1 MTDDLHLYTTSGQ
14 PPIPND
20 VRVEPDFSGRNSDV
34 ELISEDSGGWIKEP
48 FDPEKIDV
56 VTRTPTVSLLL
67 SRIRRGSID
76 LAPDFQ
82 RHAGI
87 WNSVNQ
93 SRLIESLL
101 LRIPLPT
108 FYAAETD
115 DERWAIVDGIQRLTT
130 ICRFVDP
137 GAVGLDALKLSGL
150 DYLDKLNGYT
160 FQDLPGRLK
169 TRLEET
175 EVVLHLIRRGTPE
188 EVKFNIFARIN
199 TGGVP
204 LSQQELRHALIP
216 GKGRALL
223 GELAEADSFVD
234 ATLGSVATGRMA
246 DREMVLRFIAFHRA
260 DLRGYKSQE
269 FDRFLRESMSEIN
282 GVPDEEVGRIEEDFH
297 KAMSAARDVFGKHAF
312 RKQREGQS
320 GRYPI
325 NKALFE
331 TVAVNLASRSTVQLA
346 SLRRRRSEVNEA
358 MIGLFADSDFDRA
371 ISVGTGDVAKI
382 RLRFAAVDK
391 LFSAYDGS
399 I

>member
-1 MTDDLHLYTTSGQ
+1 MTDELYTGGQ
-14 PPIPND
+14 FAFPYD
-20 VRVEPDFSGRNSDV
+20 VRVEPDSSGRNSDV

-137 GAVGLDALKLSGL
+137 EAVGLGALKLSGL

-216 GKGRALL
+216 GKARGLL
-223 GELAEADSFVD
+223 GELAESKSFID

-260 DLRGYKSQE
+260 NLLEYKSQE
-269 FDRFLRESMSEIN
+269 FDRFLRESMSEVN
-282 GVPDEEVGRIEEDFH
+282 EASDDEIGSVEADFH
-297 KAMSAARDVFGKHAF
+297 KAMTAAHDIFGKHAF

-331 TVAVNLASRSTVQLA
+331 TVAVNLASRTPFQLDE
-346 SLRRRRSEVNEA
+346 LRRRRSEVNVA
-358 MIGLFADSDFDRA
+358 MIGLFADNKFETA

-382 RLRFAAVDK
+382 RLRFAAVDE
-391 LFSAYDGS
+391 LFGRYDGS
-399 I
+399 R